1 MDIAEGEV
9 YRMRRQHPCGSW
21 EWRVTRTG
29 ADIGI
34 ECLVCGRKVQL
45 ELPVLQAA
53 TDQPGKGSQP
63 GPAGTVA
70 GIAARQIR
78 RYGDGW
84 WLVHQFQRS

>member
-34 ECLVCGRKVQL
+34 ECLVCGHKVQL
-45 ELPVLQAA
+45 E
-53 TDQPGKGSQP
+53 
-63 GPAGTVA
+63 
-70 GIAARQIR
+70 R
-78 RYGDGW
+78 RKFESRVKA
-84 WLVHQFQRS
+84 LVPREA